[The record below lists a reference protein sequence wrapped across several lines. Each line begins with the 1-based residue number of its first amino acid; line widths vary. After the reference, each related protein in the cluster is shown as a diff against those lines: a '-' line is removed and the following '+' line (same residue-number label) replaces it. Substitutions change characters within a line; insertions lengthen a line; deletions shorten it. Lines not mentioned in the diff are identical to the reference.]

1 MTEISYLAIGPIVAL
16 TIGAVA
22 VLLVEVTWK
31 PPTVWLGAI
40 AGAGLLA
47 GFVLGVAQWVEAS
60 DEPVIR
66 FRGMLA
72 LDPFGA
78 FGAVV
83 LTVLGAVALLVAW
96 PLIIEQGRRA
106 AEFIALVL
114 LALTG
119 MILMAASA
127 HFIMLFLA
135 LEVASISLYVLAG
148 FNRRSA
154 ASNEASIKYFLLGSF
169 ASAVFLYGVALSYAA
184 TGSLTLHGTAEFLA
198 DNVLLD
204 SAALL
209 AGIGLLIVGL
219 AFKVSAAPFHMWAP
233 DVYQGAASGVSGFM
247 TAGAKVAGFAALARI
262 AVTSYGPY
270 ISDWAPAVGVI
281 AALSVVVG
289 TMLAIAQ
296 SDIKRM
302 LAYSSVAHA
311 GFILTGLVAGID
323 GVPYVWFYVVTYAFQ
338 VLGAFA
344 VVSVVSGPASTRS
357 PLTDY
362 AGLAQRAPV
371 LAGSLALLMLSMGG
385 IPLTAGFL
393 SKLYVFREAVDAGYL
408 WLVLVGAVASVA
420 GLFFYLRVIV
430 LMYMTPQGEESSSAS
445 TDIRVSDP
453 VRVAL
458 TGVAVVTLAFGIVP
472 GPLLDVVTSALP
484 F

>member
-1 MTEISYLAIGPIVAL
+1 MTEISYLAIGPIIAL
-16 TIGAVA
+16 TLGVVA

-31 PPTVWLGAI
+31 PPTTWLGVM
-40 AGAGLLA
+40 AGAALLG
-47 GFVLGVAQWVEAS
+47 GFVAAVAQWIKAS
-60 DEPVIR
+60 DEPDIW

-72 LDPFGA
+72 LDPFAA

-96 PLIIEQGRRA
+96 PLILEQGRRA

-119 MILMAASA
+119 MILMAAA
-127 HFIMLFLA
+127 ANFIMLFLA

-148 FNRRSA
+148 FNRGSA

-184 TGSLTLHGTAEFLA
+184 TGSLTLDGTAKFLA

-344 VVSVVSGPASTRS
+344 VVSVVSGPAGTKS

-371 LAGSLALLMLSMGG
+371 LAGSLALLMFSMAG

-408 WLVLVGAVASVA
+408 WLVVLGAVASVA

-430 LMYMTPQGEESSSAS
+430 LMYMNPQTEDSAAAPATLRVGEP
-445 TDIRVSDP
+445 I
-453 VRVAL
+453 RVAL

-472 GPLLDVVTSALP
+472 APLLDVVTSALP

>member
-1 MTEISYLAIGPIVAL
+1 MTEISYLAIGPVIAL
-16 TIGAVA
+16 TLGVVA
-22 VLLVEVTWK
+22 ILLVEVSFK
-31 PPTVWLGAI
+31 PSTSWLATI
-40 AGAGLLA
+40 AAGSLLA
-47 GFVLGVAQWVEAS
+47 GFVLAVLQWVEAA
-60 DEPVIR
+60 DDPIIR
-66 FRGMLA
+66 FRGMVA
-72 LDPFGA
+72 LDPFAA

-83 LTVLGAVALLVAW
+83 LTVLGTVALLVAW
-96 PLIIEQGRRA
+96 PLILEQGRRA
-106 AEFIALVL
+106 AEFMALVL

-119 MILMAASA
+119 MILMASAA
-127 HFIMLFLA
+127 HFLMLFLA

-148 FNRRSA
+148 FNRHTA
-154 ASNEASIKYFLLGSF
+154 EAGEASVKYFLLGSF
-169 ASAVFLYGVALSYAA
+169 ASAVFLYGIALSYAA
-184 TGSLTLHGTAEFLA
+184 TGSLSLYGTADFLA
-198 DNVLLD
+198 ENLLLD

-233 DVYQGAASGVSGFM
+233 DVYQGAASGVTGFM
-247 TAGAKVAGFAALARI
+247 SAGAKIAGFAALARI
-262 AVTSYGPY
+262 TVSSYGPY

-281 AALSVVVG
+281 AAISVVVG
-289 TMLAIAQ
+289 TLLAIAQ

-302 LAYSSVAHA
+302 LAYSSIAHA

-344 VVSVVSGPASTRS
+344 VVSVVSGPSSTSS

-362 AGLAQRAPV
+362 AGLAKRAPV
-371 LAGSLALLMLSMGG
+371 LAGSLALLMFSMGG

-430 LMYMTPQGEESSSAS
+430 LMYMNPQADDAEVRTG
-445 TDIRVSDP
+445 TVVGDP
-453 VRVAL
+453 LRIAL

-472 GPLLDVVTSALP
+472 GPLLDVVTNALP

>member
-1 MTEISYLAIGPIVAL
+1 MTEVSFLAIGPVVAL
-16 TIGAVA
+16 TLGVVA
-22 VLLVEVTWK
+22 VLLVEVTYK
-31 PPTVWLGAI
+31 PRPFWIGVI
-40 AGAGLLA
+40 AGASLLG
-47 GFVLGVAQWVEAS
+47 GFITSVAQWVEAS
-60 DEPVIR
+60 DEPIIR
-66 FRGMLA
+66 FRGMVA
-72 LDPFGA
+72 LDPFAA
-78 FGAVV
+78 FGAVA
-83 LTVLGAVALLVAW
+83 LTVIGAVALLVAW
-96 PLIIEQGRRA
+96 PLILEQGRRA
-106 AEFIALVL
+106 AEFVALVL
-114 LALTG
+114 LALSG

-148 FNRRSA
+148 FSR
-154 ASNEASIKYFLLGSF
+154 EQASIKYFLLGSF

-184 TGSLTLHGTAEFLA
+184 TGTLAMYDAAEFLA
-198 DNVLLD
+198 ENLLLD

-270 ISDWAPAVGVI
+270 ISDWAPAVAVI
-281 AALSVVVG
+281 AAISVVVG
-289 TMLAIAQ
+289 TLLAIAQ

-302 LAYSSVAHA
+302 LAYSSIAHA

-344 VVSVVSGPASTRS
+344 VVSVVSGPSGTKSA
-357 PLTDY
+357 LTDY

-371 LAGSLALLMLSMGG
+371 LAGSLALLMLSMAG

-393 SKLYVFREAVDAGYL
+393 SKIYVFREAIEAGYL
-408 WLVLVGAVASVA
+408 WLVILGAVASVA

-430 LMYMTPQGEESSSAS
+430 LMYMNPQGEGGLATEG
-445 TDIRVSDP
+445 RVGDS

-484 F
+484 L

>member
-1 MTEISYLAIGPIVAL
+1 MTEISYLAVGPVIAL
-16 TIGAVA
+16 TLGVVV

-31 PPTVWLGAI
+31 PPTQWLGAI
-40 AGAGLLA
+40 AGASLLA
-47 GFVLGVAQWVEAS
+47 GFILAVMQWIEAS
-60 DEPVIR
+60 DDPIIR

-72 LDPFGA
+72 LDPFAA

-96 PLIIEQGRRA
+96 PLVMVQGRRA
-106 AEFIALVL
+106 AEFIALML

-119 MILMAASA
+119 MILMGAAA

-148 FNRRSA
+148 FNRDSGA
-154 ASNEASIKYFLLGSF
+154 ANESSIKYFLLGSF

-184 TGSLTLHGTAEFLA
+184 TGSLSLYDTAAFLA

-270 ISDWAPAVGVI
+270 LSDWAPAVGVI
-281 AALSVVVG
+281 AALSVLVG

-344 VVSVVSGPASTRS
+344 VVSVVSGPTGSKS

-362 AGLAQRAPV
+362 AGLAERAPV
-371 LAGSLALLMLSMGG
+371 LAGSLALLMFSMAG

-408 WLVLVGAVASVA
+408 WLVVLGAVASVA

-430 LMYMTPQGEESSSAS
+430 LMYMSPANGQSATPPTE
-445 TDIRVSDP
+445 IRVDET

>member
-1 MTEISYLAIGPIVAL
+1 MTEISYIAIGPVIAL
-16 TIGAVA
+16 TLGVVA
-22 VLLVEVTWK
+22 VLLVEVTYK
-31 PPTVWLGAI
+31 PRTLVLGAL
-40 AGAGLLA
+40 AGASLLG
-47 GFVLGVAQWVEAS
+47 GFVLSVVQWVEAS
-60 DEPVIR
+60 DEPIIR

-72 LDPFGA
+72 LDPFAA

-96 PLIIEQGRRA
+96 PLIVEQGRRA

-114 LALTG
+114 LSLSG
-119 MILMAASA
+119 MILMAAAA

-148 FNRRSA
+148 FSRDSA
-154 ASNEASIKYFLLGSF
+154 ESNEASVKYFLLGSF

-184 TGSLTLHGTAEFLA
+184 TGTLSLYGAAEFLSE
-198 DNVLLD
+198 NLLLD
-204 SAALL
+204 SAAVL
-209 AGIGLLIVGL
+209 AGVGLLIVGL

-281 AALSVVVG
+281 AAISVVLG

-302 LAYSSVAHA
+302 LAYSSIAHA
-311 GFILTGLVAGID
+311 GFILTGLVAGVD
-323 GVPYVWFYVVTYAFQ
+323 GVPYIWFYVVTYAFQ

-344 VVSVVSGPASTRS
+344 VVSVVSGPSGTKS

-371 LAGSLALLMLSMGG
+371 LAGSLALLMFSMAG

-393 SKLYVFREAVDAGYL
+393 SKIYVFREAIDAGYL
-408 WLVLVGAVASVA
+408 WLVVVGAVASVA

-430 LMYMTPQGEESSSAS
+430 LMYMNPQGDEGMAV
-445 TDIRVSDP
+445 DQRVGDP
-453 VRVAL
+453 IRVAL
-458 TGVAVVTLAFGIVP
+458 TGVAVITLAFGIVP

-484 F
+484 L

>member
-1 MTEISYLAIGPIVAL
+1 VTEISYLAIAPVAAL
-16 TIGAVA
+16 TLGVVA
-22 VLLVEVTWK
+22 VLMVDVTYK
-31 PPTVWLGAI
+31 PRVGWLGGI
-40 AGAGLLA
+40 AGISLLF
-47 GFVLGVAQWVEAS
+47 GFVLGVAQWVSAS

-66 FRGMLA
+66 FRGMVA
-72 LDPFGA
+72 LDPFAA

-96 PLIIEQGRRA
+96 PLILEQGRRA

-119 MILMAASA
+119 MILMASSA
-127 HFIMLFLA
+127 HFIMLFLS

-148 FNRRSA
+148 FSRDRSEA
-154 ASNEASIKYFLLGSF
+154 NEASIKYFLLGSF
-169 ASAVFLYGVALSYAA
+169 ASAVFLYGVALTYAA
-184 TGSLTLHGTAEFLA
+184 TGSLSLHGTARFLA
-198 DNVLLD
+198 DNLLLD

-270 ISDWAPAVGVI
+270 IQDWAPAVGVI
-281 AALSVVVG
+281 AAISVVVG

-302 LAYSSVAHA
+302 LAYSSIAHA
-311 GFILTGLVAGID
+311 GFILTGLVAGIE
-323 GVPYVWFYVVTYAFQ
+323 GVPYIWFYVVTYAFQ

-344 VVSVVSGPASTRS
+344 VVSVVSGPAGTRS
-357 PLTDY
+357 ALTDY
-362 AGLAQRAPV
+362 AGLAHRAPV
-371 LAGSLALLMLSMGG
+371 LAGSLALLMFSMAG

-393 SKLYVFREAVDAGYL
+393 SKLYVFRAAVDAGYL
-408 WLVLVGAVASVA
+408 WLVVLGAVASVA

-430 LMYMTPQGEESSSAS
+430 LMYMTPGGDEAPA
-445 TDIRVSDP
+445 TGAVLRVGDS

>member
-1 MTEISYLAIGPIVAL
+1 MTEISYLAIGPVIAL
-16 TIGAVA
+16 TIGVVL
-22 VLLVEVTWK
+22 VLLVEVTYK
-31 PPTVWLGAI
+31 PKVIWLGAI
-40 AGAGLLA
+40 AALSLLA
-47 GFVLGVAQWVEAS
+47 GFALSVAQWIEAS
-60 DEPVIR
+60 DDPIIR

-72 LDPFGA
+72 LDPFAA
-78 FGAVV
+78 FGSVV

-96 PLIIEQGRRA
+96 PLILIQGRRA

-114 LALTG
+114 LSLTG
-119 MILMAASA
+119 MILMAGAA

-135 LEVASISLYVLAG
+135 LEVTSISLYVLAG
-148 FNRRSA
+148 FGRESA
-154 ASNEASIKYFLLGSF
+154 DSNEASVKYFLLGSF

-184 TGSLTLHGTAEFLA
+184 TGSLSLYGAAEFLTE
-198 DNVLLD
+198 NVLLD
-204 SAALL
+204 SASLL

-219 AFKVSAAPFHMWAP
+219 AFKVSAAPFHMWSP

-247 TAGAKVAGFAALARI
+247 TAGAKVAGFAALARV

-302 LAYSSVAHA
+302 LAYSSIAHA
-311 GFILTGLVAGID
+311 GFILTGLVAGVD

-344 VVSVVSGPASTRS
+344 VVSVVSGPAGTRS

-371 LAGSLALLMLSMGG
+371 LAGSLALLMFSMGG

-408 WLVLVGAVASVA
+408 WLVIIGAVASVA

-430 LMYMTPQGEESSSAS
+430 LMYMNPQSEDVPAAETRIG
-445 TDIRVSDP
+445 DP
-453 VRVAL
+453 LRVAL
-458 TGVAVVTLAFGIVP
+458 TAIAVITLAFGIVP

-484 F
+484 L

>member
-1 MTEISYLAIGPIVAL
+1 MTEISYLAIGPVAAL
-16 TIGAVA
+16 TLGVVVI
-22 VLLVEVTWK
+22 LLVEVSLK
-31 PPTVWLGAI
+31 PRTGLLGLI
-40 AGAGLLA
+40 AGASLLA
-47 GFVLGVAQWVEAS
+47 GFAISVAQWVEAS
-60 DEPVIR
+60 DDPVIR

-72 LDPFGA
+72 LDPFAA

-96 PLIIEQGRRA
+96 PLIVEQGRRA

-114 LALTG
+114 LALSG

-148 FNRRSA
+148 FNRGSA

-184 TGSLTLHGTAEFLA
+184 TGTLSINGTAEFLS
-198 DNVLLD
+198 DNLVLEP
-204 SAALL
+204 AALL

-219 AFKVSAAPFHMWAP
+219 GFKVSAAPFHMWAP

-262 AVTSYGPY
+262 AVTSYAPY
-270 ISDWAPAVGVI
+270 ISDWAPAVAVI
-281 AALSVVVG
+281 AALSVLVG
-289 TMLAIAQ
+289 TLLAIAQ

-323 GVPYVWFYVVTYAFQ
+323 GVPYIWFYVVTYAFQ

-344 VVSVVSGPASTRS
+344 VVAVVSGPAGTRS

-362 AGLAQRAPV
+362 AGLARRAPV
-371 LAGSLALLMLSMGG
+371 LAGSLALLMFSMAG

-408 WLVLVGAVASVA
+408 WLVVLGAVTSVA

-430 LMYMTPQGEESSSAS
+430 LMYMKPQSEATASGGGETLV
-445 TDIRVSDP
+445 TDPI
-453 VRVAL
+453 RVAL

-472 GPLLDVVTSALP
+472 GPLLDVVTNALP
-484 F
+484 L

>member
-1 MTEISYLAIGPIVAL
+1 MTEISYLAIGPVIAL
-16 TIGAVA
+16 TLGVVVI
-22 VLLVEVTWK
+22 LMVEVSFK
-31 PPTVWLGAI
+31 PSTSWLAATAGSSLLGA
-40 AGAGLLA
+40 
-47 GFVLGVAQWVEAS
+47 FVLGVLQWAEAAE
-60 DEPVIR
+60 DPVIR

-72 LDPFGA
+72 LDPFAA

-96 PLIIEQGRRA
+96 PLVLQQGRRA
-106 AEFIALVL
+106 AEFVALVL
-114 LALTG
+114 LSLTG
-119 MILMAASA
+119 MILMAAAA

-148 FNRRSA
+148 FSRETA
-154 ASNEASIKYFLLGSF
+154 EAGEASVKYFLLGSF
-169 ASAVFLYGVALSYAA
+169 ASAIFLYGVALSYAA
-184 TGSLTLHGTAEFLA
+184 TGSLSLYGTAAFLSE
-198 DNVLLD
+198 NLLLD

-247 TAGAKVAGFAALARI
+247 TAGAKIAGFAALARI
-262 AVTSYGPY
+262 AVTSYAPY

-281 AALSVVVG
+281 AAISIVVG
-289 TMLAIAQ
+289 TLLAIAQ

-311 GFILTGLVAGID
+311 GFILTGLVAGLD
-323 GVPYVWFYVVTYAFQ
+323 GVPFIWFYVVTYAFQ

-344 VVSVVSGPASTRS
+344 VVSVVSGPAGTRS

-362 AGLAQRAPV
+362 AGLAQRAPA
-371 LAGSLALLMLSMGG
+371 LAGSLALLMLSMAG

-408 WLVLVGAVASVA
+408 WLVLIGAVASVA

-430 LMYMTPQGEESSSAS
+430 LMYMNPQGEQTAGAAGSPG
-445 TDIRVSDP
+445 VSDSL
-453 VRVAL
+453 RIAL

-472 GPLLDVVTSALP
+472 GPLLDVVTTALP
-484 F
+484 L

>member
-1 MTEISYLAIGPIVAL
+1 MTEISYLAIAPVIAL
-16 TIGAVA
+16 TLGVVA
-22 VLLVEVTWK
+22 VLLVEVTYK
-31 PPTVWLGAI
+31 PPVIWLGGI
-40 AGAGLLA
+40 AGVSLAA
-47 GFVLGVAQWVEAS
+47 GFVLSVSQWVRAS
-60 DEPVIR
+60 DDPAIY
-66 FRGMLA
+66 FRGMLV
-72 LDPFGA
+72 LDPFAA

-83 LTVLGAVALLVAW
+83 LAVLGGVALLVAW
-96 PLIIEQGRRA
+96 PLVLQQGRRA
-106 AEFIALVL
+106 AEFIALIL
-114 LALTG
+114 LSVTG

-148 FNRRSA
+148 FSRDSA
-154 ASNEASIKYFLLGSF
+154 EANEASIKYFLLGSF

-184 TGSLTLHGTAEFLA
+184 TGSLSLYGAADFLSE
-198 DNVLLD
+198 NLLLD

-209 AGIGLLIVGL
+209 AGVGLLIVGL

-262 AVTSYGPY
+262 TVTSYGPY

-281 AALSVVVG
+281 AAISVIVG

-302 LAYSSVAHA
+302 LAYSSIAHA

-323 GVPYVWFYVVTYAFQ
+323 GVPYIWFYVVTYAFQ

-344 VVSVVSGPASTRS
+344 VVAVVSGPSGTKSA
-357 PLTDY
+357 LTDY

-371 LAGSLALLMLSMGG
+371 LAGSLALLMLSMAG

-393 SKLYVFREAVDAGYL
+393 SKLYVFREAVEAGYL
-408 WLVLVGAVASVA
+408 WLVILGAVASVA

-430 LMYMTPQGEESSSAS
+430 LMYMTPAAEGTAVATGS
-445 TDIRVSDP
+445 IRVGDP
-453 VRVAL
+453 MRLAL
-458 TGVAVVTLAFGIVP
+458 TGVAVVTLAFGIAP

-484 F
+484 L

>member
-1 MTEISYLAIGPIVAL
+1 MTEISYLAIGPVIAL
-16 TIGAVA
+16 TLGVVA
-22 VLLVEVTWK
+22 VLLVEVTYK
-31 PPTVWLGAI
+31 PRTFWLGAI
-40 AGAGLLA
+40 AGASLLG
-47 GFVLGVAQWVEAS
+47 GFVMSVVQWVEAS
-60 DEPVIR
+60 DDPIIR

-72 LDPFGA
+72 LDPFAA

-83 LTVLGAVALLVAW
+83 LTVLGAVAMLVAW
-96 PLIIEQGRRA
+96 PLILEQGRRA

-114 LALTG
+114 LALSG

-148 FNRRSA
+148 FSRDKPE
-154 ASNEASIKYFLLGSF
+154 SNEASVKYFLLGSF
-169 ASAVFLYGVALSYAA
+169 ASAIFLYGVALSYAA
-184 TGSLTLHGTAEFLA
+184 TGTLSLYGAADFLA
-198 DNVLLD
+198 ENLLLD

-270 ISDWAPAVGVI
+270 ISDWAPAVAVI
-281 AALSVVVG
+281 AAISVVLG

-302 LAYSSVAHA
+302 LAYSSIAHA

-344 VVSVVSGPASTRS
+344 VVSVVSGPSGTRS
-357 PLTDY
+357 SLTDY

-371 LAGSLALLMLSMGG
+371 LAGSLALLMFSMAG

-393 SKLYVFREAVDAGYL
+393 SKIYVFREAIDAGYL
-408 WLVLVGAVASVA
+408 WLVILGAVASVA

-430 LMYMTPQGEESSSAS
+430 LMYMNPQGEAGVATEG
-445 TDIRVSDP
+445 RVGDP
-453 VRVAL
+453 IRVAL

-484 F
+484 L

>member
-1 MTEISYLAIGPIVAL
+1 
-16 TIGAVA
+16 
-22 VLLVEVTWK
+22 
-31 PPTVWLGAI
+31 
-40 AGAGLLA
+40 
-47 GFVLGVAQWVEAS
+47 
-60 DEPVIR
+60 
-66 FRGMLA
+66 
-72 LDPFGA
+72 
-78 FGAVV
+78 
-83 LTVLGAVALLVAW
+83 
-96 PLIIEQGRRA
+96 
-106 AEFIALVL
+106 
-114 LALTG
+114 
-119 MILMAASA
+119 
-127 HFIMLFLA
+127 
-135 LEVASISLYVLAG
+135 
-148 FNRRSA
+148 
-154 ASNEASIKYFLLGSF
+154 
-169 ASAVFLYGVALSYAA
+169 
-184 TGSLTLHGTAEFLA
+184 
-198 DNVLLD
+198 
-204 SAALL
+204 
-209 AGIGLLIVGL
+209 
-219 AFKVSAAPFHMWAP
+219 MWAP

-270 ISDWAPAVGVI
+270 LSDWAPAVGMI

-289 TMLAIAQ
+289 TLLAIAQ

-311 GFILTGLVAGID
+311 GFILTGLVAGVD

-344 VVSVVSGPASTRS
+344 VVSVVSGPAASKS

-371 LAGSLALLMLSMGG
+371 LAGSLALLMFSMGG

-393 SKLYVFREAVDAGYL
+393 AKLYVFREAVDAGYL
-408 WLVLVGAVASVA
+408 WLVVVGAVASVA

-430 LMYMTPQGEESSSAS
+430 LMYMNPQSEEAAATSP
-445 TDIRVSDP
+445 DIRVSDP

-472 GPLLDVVTSALP
+472 APLLDVVTNALP